1 MMMIDMEYNNT
12 ARAILR
18 KIRVSPEKL
27 NIVAAMIRG
36 MRTDRA
42 IGALTHCKRRIAV
55 EVRKTLQSAIANAE
69 NNHGLDIDNLYVKE
83 AYVGH
88 SLTLKR
94 FHPRGRG
101 RGGRVRKPFSH
112 LSIIVEQ
119 RG

>member
-1 MMMIDMEYNNT
+1 MMMNIPDNT
-12 ARAILR
+12 AKAILK

-36 MRTDRA
+36 MKADKA
-42 IGALTHCKRRIAV
+42 VGVLTHCKRRIAI
-55 EVRKTLQSAIANAE
+55 EVKKTLQSAMANAE
-69 NNHGLDIDNLYVKE
+69 NNHGLDMDNLYVRE